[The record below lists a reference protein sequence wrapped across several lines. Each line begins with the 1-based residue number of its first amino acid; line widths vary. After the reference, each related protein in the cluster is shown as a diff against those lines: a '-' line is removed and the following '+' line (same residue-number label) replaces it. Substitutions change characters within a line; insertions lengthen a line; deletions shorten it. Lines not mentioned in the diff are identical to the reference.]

1 MFRNAILM
9 TVPLLLLFFILAE
22 AGTAPLR
29 VGGRCEYAR
38 YSGEARIISIVEKN
52 EDRYEVKFLFTPR
65 TQIKAQPPLLLTEK
79 REFLM
84 LIDNS
89 IYPDGAYLKRNG
101 IVADKIFDCD
111 IKVIIKGTCTPVLFE
126 FPSMISV
133 SD

>member
-22 AGTAPLR
+22 AGTSALR
-29 VGGRCEYAR
+29 VGGQCEYAR

-52 EDRYEVKFLFTPR
+52 DDRYEVKFLFTPR
-65 TQIKAQPPLLLTEK
+65 TEIKGEPLITEK

-84 LIDNS
+84 LTDNF
-89 IYPDGAYLKRNG
+89 IYPDEAYLKRNG

>member
-52 EDRYEVKFLFTPR
+52 DDRYEVKFLFTPR
-65 TQIKAQPPLLLTEK
+65 TEIKGEPLITEK

-84 LIDNS
+84 LTDNF